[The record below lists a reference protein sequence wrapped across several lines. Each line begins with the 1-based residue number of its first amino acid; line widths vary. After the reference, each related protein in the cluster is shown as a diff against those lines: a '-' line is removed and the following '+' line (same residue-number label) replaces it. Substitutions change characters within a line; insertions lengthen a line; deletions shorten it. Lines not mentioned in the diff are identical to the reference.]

1 MPDKNVDVL
10 IVEDSEIDM
19 MAVLRAFRKANI
31 TNATHKACD
40 GVEALDMLRGT
51 GGKPPLSQP
60 CVVLLDINM
69 PRMDGLTML
78 SELRNDNNI
87 SESIVFMLTTS
98 GHVADRKAAYER
110 NVAGYF
116 LKENLAPL
124 VEMLKPYCQAN
135 EFPV

>member
-19 MAVLRAFRKANI
+19 QAVLRAFRRANI
-31 TNATHKACD
+31 TSQTHQACD

-51 GGKPPLSQP
+51 GGRLPLPQP
-60 CVVLLDINM
+60 CLILLDINM
-69 PRMDGLTML
+69 PRMDGISML
-78 SELRNDNNI
+78 DELRDDEDI
-87 SESIVFMLTTS
+87 RDSIVFMLTTS

-124 VEMLKPYCQAN
+124 VEMLKPYCQGN
-135 EFPV
+135 EFPI

>member
-19 MAVLRAFRKANI
+19 LAVLRAFRKANI
-31 TNATHKACD
+31 TSQTHQACD

-51 GGKPPLSQP
+51 GGRAQLPQP
-60 CVVLLDINM
+60 CLILLDINM
-69 PRMDGLTML
+69 PRMDGISML
-78 SELRNDNNI
+78 DELRDDEDI
-87 SESIVFMLTTS
+87 RDSIVFMLTTS
-98 GHVADRKAAYER
+98 GHITDRKAAYER

-124 VEMLKPYCQAN
+124 VEMLKPYCQSN
-135 EFPV
+135 EFPL